1 MLLDEIFNPLH
12 KKKDPLSNWL
22 NVDEAMAKWL
32 HLRIEKVD
40 EVSVRSYIVKLLVV
54 SIVNYCLIKKRQMK
68 YGGTELSY
76 LILTFPL
83 ADPHSSLAFPKFPAN
98 RERKMTWTWQ
108 KAWCKTPLIHL
119 TVFANILLGHF
130 YYLSDGMRTL
140 NLRSWEHRAIKWQL
154 KNHAI

>member
-1 MLLDEIFNPLH
+1 MQCLEQHLNERVVGFLKHMLKLL
-12 KKKDPLSNWL
+12 WTT
-22 NVDEAMAKWL
+22 
-32 HLRIEKVD
+32 EKD
-40 EVSVRSYIVKLLVV
+40 EVSVRSYVVKLLVASV
-54 SIVNYCLIKKRQMK
+54 VNYCLIKKRQMK

-98 RERKMTWTWQ
+98 RERKMTRTWQ

-140 NLRSWEHRAIKWQL
+140 NLRS
-154 KNHAI
+154 